1 MPLSPGDKFGPYEIL
16 APIGAGGMGEVYK
29 ARDTRLDR
37 IVATKTSKME
47 FSERFAREARAVAAL
62 NHPNIC
68 QLYDL
73 GTLPDGGGY
82 LVMEYIDGSPLAPV
96 DSPRKLLDL
105 AAQIADGMA
114 AAHAAGF
121 THRDLKPDNV
131 LVTGPQTPNP
141 GRAKILDFGLAK
153 FAVSLP
159 QSQITQSVTQ
169 TLAAVTNPGT
179 VMGTVAYMSPE
190 QARGEEVDARSDQFS
205 FGLLIYEMAAGKRA
219 FVRPSAAETM
229 AAIIREE
236 AAPLPASVP
245 APLRWVVERCLAKDP
260 GERYDSTRD
269 LYRELKLARE
279 RLSEASA
286 SAAVPAVVQA
296 AVPRPRWRAW
306 GAVALGALAVAAV
319 FFAAARFL
327 WRTPEPPVWS
337 GIVLGGSEMALFP
350 RLSPDGHLLA
360 FEAMVDGSTQI
371 AVMKPESGNWSVLT
385 RDRSR
390 GPVLNHSW
398 SPDGTLI
405 YYDRYTDGPR
415 AIFSVP
421 VLGGDERLVVE
432 NAFSPEPL
440 PDGSLLIV
448 KLTAEGRF
456 QLHRFWPGTGRIQA
470 LPIRMSQSFY
480 SAHVRAFPDGKTA
493 VTWGE
498 PIGQAASS
506 PGFCVIDLAAM
517 SVKRLDSHGVLEADG
532 GKNFTVSTDGKSVLS
547 FVHSGA
553 LTRIFRFPVSG
564 REASTQLLTVTG
576 TVWFLEAGPGD
587 TFYANMVDRPIDV
600 VRFPPDGSRTERLT
614 TFPQVPDLTTM
625 TVLPDGRA
633 VLPVRASSR
642 LRLMAVQKGKDP
654 EPLVNTT
661 EETAAPVAT
670 CGSRE
675 IAFMIGAEPHETIA
689 FAEPASGRMVRTIAP
704 GKGPVDSVS
713 CSPDGKTVYFAARG
727 IVWSTPS
734 AGPSAGSDAR
744 KIRPGDGVVADPSGR
759 RIIVQTQES
768 FQLHRFSVPLDGAPE
783 REIPADSSFPVAP
796 LPLSPNALRADGRL
810 LAPLLLHDSWFNPPA
825 FIDIA
830 SGRITRIPS
839 DNLSDYQS
847 IGWTPDGQVMAL
859 KIGLRAT
866 LWKFQPTPR

>member
-1 MPLSPGDKFGPYEIL
+1 
-16 APIGAGGMGEVYK
+16 
-29 ARDTRLDR
+29 
-37 IVATKTSKME
+37 
-47 FSERFAREARAVAAL
+47 
-62 NHPNIC
+62 
-68 QLYDL
+68 
-73 GTLPDGGGY
+73 
-82 LVMEYIDGSPLAPV
+82 
-96 DSPRKLLDL
+96 
-105 AAQIADGMA
+105 MA

-141 GRAKILDFGLAK
+141 GRVKILDFGLAK
-153 FAVSLP
+153 FATSLA
-159 QSQITQSVTQ
+159 QSEATQ
-169 TLAAVTNPGT
+169 TFAAVTNPGT

-205 FGLLIYEMAAGKRA
+205 FGLLVYEMAAGKRA

-236 AAPLPASVP
+236 AAPLPPSVP

-260 GERYDSTRD
+260 AERYDSTRD

-286 SAAVPAVVQA
+286 SVQVQA
-296 AVPRPRWRAW
+296 AVHRPRWRGW
-306 GAVALGALAVAAV
+306 GAAAFGALAIAAV
-319 FFAAARFL
+319 SFAAARIL

-337 GIVLGGSEMALFP
+337 GIMLGGSEIALFP

-360 FEAMVDGSTQI
+360 FEAMVDGTSQI

-385 RDRSR
+385 RNRNL

-398 SPDGTLI
+398 SPDGALI

-421 VLGGDERLVVE
+421 VLGGDERLVLE

-440 PDGSLLIV
+440 PDGSLLVV
-448 KLTAEGRF
+448 KLNADGRF
-456 QLHRFWPGTGRIQA
+456 QLHRFWPGTGRLQA

-480 SAHVRAFPDGKTA
+480 SAHVRAFPDGKAA

-498 PIGQAASS
+498 PIGPTASS
-506 PGFCVIDLAAM
+506 PSFCVIDLASM
-517 SVKRLDSHGVLEADG
+517 SVSRVDSRGVLEADG
-532 GKNFTVSTDGKSVLS
+532 GKNFTVSADGKSILS

-553 LTRIFRFPVSG
+553 LTRIFRFPMSG
-564 REASTQLLTVTG
+564 RGSSTQLLTVTG
-576 TVWFLEAGPGD
+576 TVWFLEAGLGD
-587 TFYANMVDRPIDV
+587 TFYANMVDRPVDV
-600 VRFPPDGSRTERLT
+600 VRFAPDGSRAERLA

-654 EPLVNTT
+654 EPLVNTS
-661 EETAAPVAT
+661 EETAGPIAA

-675 IAFMIGAEPHETIA
+675 IAFMIGSEPHETIA
-689 FAEPASGRMVRTIAP
+689 FAEPASGRMVRSIAP
-704 GKGPVDSVS
+704 GKGPVDSVA

-727 IVWSTPS
+727 IVWSAPS
-734 AGPSAGSDAR
+734 IGSSGSEAR
-744 KIRPGDGVVADPSGR
+744 KIRAGDGVAADPSGS

-768 FQLHRFSVPLDGAPE
+768 FQLHRFSVPLDGGPE
-783 REIPADSSFPVAP
+783 REIPPDSSFPVAP

-825 FIDIA
+825 YIDT
-830 SGRITRIPS
+830 SNGRITRIPS

-866 LWKFQPTPR
+866 LWKFQPVLKSLDAGSH

>member
-1 MPLSPGDKFGPYEIL
+1 MPLSIGDKFGPYEIL
-16 APIGAGGMGEVYK
+16 APLGAGGMGEVYK

-37 IVATKTSKME
+37 IVAIKTSKTE
-47 FSERFAREARAVAAL
+47 FSERFEREARAVATL

-82 LVMEYIDGSPLAPV
+82 LVMEYIDGSPIAPV

-105 AAQIADGMA
+105 AVQFADGLA

-131 LVTGPQTPNP
+131 LVTGPQTQHA
-141 GRAKILDFGLAK
+141 GRVKILDFGLAK
-153 FAVSLP
+153 LAASIP
-159 QSQITQSVTQ
+159 QSEATQ
-169 TLAAVTNPGT
+169 TIAAVTNPGT
-179 VMGTVAYMSPE
+179 VMGTVSYMSPE

-205 FGLLIYEMAAGKRA
+205 FGLIVYELAAGKRA

-236 AAPLPASVP
+236 ADPLPPSVP

-260 GERYDSTRD
+260 AERYDSTRD

-279 RLSEASA
+279 RLSETSA
-286 SAAVPAVVQA
+286 STPIPPATRRPKWHVWGAAVLA
-296 AVPRPRWRAW
+296 
-306 GAVALGALAVAAV
+306 ALAIAAITL
-319 FFAAARFL
+319 AAARLL
-327 WRTPEPPVWS
+327 WRPPEPPLWS

-350 RLSPDGHLLA
+350 RLSPEGHLLA
-360 FEAMVDGSTQI
+360 FQAMVDGTTQI
-371 AVMKPESGNWSVLT
+371 AVVKPESGNWSVLT

-398 SPDGTLI
+398 STDGASI
-405 YYDRYTDGPR
+405 YYDRYTDVPQ

-421 VLGGDERLVVE
+421 VLGGDERLVLE

-448 KLTAEGRF
+448 KLNAEGRF

-480 SAHVRAFPDGKTA
+480 SAHVRASPDGKTA
-493 VTWGE
+493 VAWGE
-498 PIGQAASS
+498 PLGQTASS
-506 PGFCVIDLAAM
+506 PGFCVIDLSSG
-517 SVKRLDSHGVLEADG
+517 SVRRLDPHGVDEVDG
-532 GKNFTVSTDGKSVLS
+532 GRNFTVSLDGKSVLT

-553 LTRIFRFPVSG
+553 LTRIFRFPVG
-564 REASTQLLTVTG
+564 GPETSTQLLTATG
-576 TVWFLEAGPGD
+576 TVWFLEAGPGYS
-587 TFYANMVDRPIDV
+587 FYANMVDRPVDV
-600 VRFPPDGSRTERLT
+600 VRFAPDGTRQERLA
-614 TFPQVPDLTTM
+614 TFPQTPDLTTM

-633 VLPVRASSR
+633 VLPIRASSR
-642 LRLMAVQKGKDP
+642 IRLMAVQKGKDP
-654 EPLVNTT
+654 APLVNTN
-661 EETAAPVAT
+661 EETDAPVTT

-675 IAFMIGAEPHETIA
+675 IAFMIGPAPHETIA

-704 GKGPVDSVS
+704 GKGPVDSIS

-727 IVWSTPS
+727 IVWSAPS
-734 AGPSAGSDAR
+734 AGPSTGNAAR
-744 KIRPGDGVVADPSGR
+744 KIRRGDGVVADPSGG
-759 RIIVQTQES
+759 RIIVQVQES
-768 FQLHRFSVPLDGAPE
+768 LQLHRFSVPLDGGPE
-783 REIPADSSFPVAP
+783 REIPADRSSPVAP
-796 LPLSPNALRADGRL
+796 ISLSPNALRADGRL
-810 LAPLLLHDSWFNPPA
+810 LTSLLPHDSWFNPPA

-830 SGRITRIPS
+830 TGRITRIPS

-866 LWKFQPTPR
+866 IWKFQPVPR

>member
-1 MPLSPGDKFGPYEIL
+1 MPLSVGDKFGPYEIL

-37 IVATKTSKME
+37 IVAIKTSKME
-47 FSERFAREARAVAAL
+47 LSERFAREARAVAAL

-82 LVMEYIDGSPLAPV
+82 LVMEYIDGSPIAPV

-105 AAQIADGMA
+105 AAQITDGMA

-131 LVTGPQTPNP
+131 LVTGPQTPHP
-141 GRAKILDFGLAK
+141 GRVKILDFGLAK
-153 FAVSLP
+153 FAASRP
-159 QSQITQSVTQ
+159 QSEATQ
-169 TLAAVTNPGT
+169 TFAAVTNPGT

-190 QARGEEVDARSDQFS
+190 QARGEEVDPRSDQFS
-205 FGLLIYEMAAGKRA
+205 FGLLVYEMAAGKRA

-236 AAPLPASVP
+236 AEPLPPSVP

-260 GERYDSTRD
+260 AERYDSTRD

-279 RLSEASA
+279 RLSEAST
-286 SAAVPAVVQA
+286 SAQVQA
-296 AVPRPRWRAW
+296 AVHRPRWHAW
-306 GAVALGALAVAAV
+306 GAATLGALAIATIS
-319 FFAAARFL
+319 FGAARLL

-337 GIVLGGSEMALFP
+337 GIMLGGSEIALNP

-360 FEAMVDGSTQI
+360 FEAMVDGLSQI

-385 RDRSR
+385 RNRNH
-390 GPVLNHSW
+390 GPILNHSW
-398 SPDGTLI
+398 SADGALV
-405 YYDRYTDGPR
+405 YYDRYTDVPQG
-415 AIFSVP
+415 IFSVP
-421 VLGGDERLVVE
+421 VLGGDERLVLE

-448 KLTAEGRF
+448 KVNAEGRF

-480 SAHVRAFPDGKTA
+480 SARVRPFPDGQTA
-493 VTWGE
+493 VAWGE
-498 PIGQAASS
+498 PLGQTISS
-506 PGFCVIDLAAM
+506 PTFYVIDL
-517 SVKRLDSHGVLEADG
+517 SSGSTRRLDSHGVDEADG
-532 GKNFTVSTDGKSVLS
+532 ARNFTVSSDGKSILT
-547 FVHSGA
+547 FVHFGA
-553 LTRIFRFPVSG
+553 LTRIFRFSVSG
-564 REASTQLLTVTG
+564 AEASTQLLTATG
-576 TVWFLEAGPGD
+576 TVWFLEAGPGKS
-587 TFYANMVDRPIDV
+587 FYANMVDRPVDL
-600 VRFPPDGSRTERLT
+600 VRFAPDGTRLERLA
-614 TFPQVPDLTTM
+614 TFPLVPDLTTM

-633 VLPVRASSR
+633 FLPVRASSQ
-642 LRLMAVQKGKDP
+642 LRLIAVQKGKDP
-654 EPLVNTT
+654 APLVNTI
-661 EETAAPVAT
+661 EETAAPVTA

-675 IAFMIGAEPHETIA
+675 IAFMIGPAPHETIA

-704 GKGPVDSVS
+704 GKGPVDSIS

-734 AGPSAGSDAR
+734 TGPSAGSEAR
-744 KIRPGDGVVADPSGR
+744 KIRPGDGVAADPSGR
-759 RIIVQTQES
+759 RLIIQVQES
-768 FQLHRFSVPLDGAPE
+768 LQLHRFSVPLDGGPE
-783 REIPADSSFPVAP
+783 REIPPDSSFPVAP
-796 LPLSPNALRADGRL
+796 LPLSPNAFQADGRL
-810 LAPLLLHDSWFNPPA
+810 LTSLLPHDSWFNPPGV
-825 FIDIA
+825 IDTVT
-830 SGRITRIPS
+830 GRITRVPS

-866 LWKFQPTPR
+866 LWKFQPAPR